1 MGSSIFGSWA
11 PGLASGPARSRQRP
25 RARAIAAASKLVLI
39 LLILACPRP
48 VSADREGGAGSST
61 ATLSG
66 RVVDESG
73 GVVRS
78 VEIVI
83 VDFATGLER
92 KTETSERGEFVF
104 PGLPP
109 ARYQLTAQHD
119 GFAPLQVPDVVLQI
133 NDEAVLHLTLE
144 VSPIGEAVVVQASS
158 VRVSSSAAVNTVIDR
173 ELVGRLPL
181 NGRSLQSLI
190 WLVPGVVRTS
200 GFGYGQFAAN
210 GQRDNANY
218 VAIDGASANISAGHT
233 LSAGGG
239 LLATSPLGTTSN
251 LISIDALEDVRITT
265 SSYAAEFGRT
275 PGAQIAIRSRSGT
288 NEFHGAAFEY
298 FRHDALD
305 ANDWFANAANVKQAE
320 LRHHQFGGVLGG
332 PVVKNRAFFFGAY
345 EGLRLRQSIATV
357 TVVPSRRAREIA
369 APALQPLLRAFPM
382 PTTDRGAG
390 PQGEGLQGEHRAS
403 VSMPARLDAASVR
416 LDYHHGARF
425 TAFGRYNEAPSEF
438 TVPEEWNAATR
449 RLFTDRTRTLTGGIH
464 AALSTRLHN
473 ELRINYSSDARVE
486 STTVV
491 ALDGAVPLERSDVQS
506 TPNSIFW
513 GKFFNDAAR
522 IHLSDELGARARQ
535 VNIVDHLTAI
545 AGGHQIKLGFDIR
558 HTALRLYGSDYNQV
572 LHFDTEADIVSGI
585 APVAFIEA
593 QTPRVPRMRNYS
605 AYVQDTWHAT
615 PDVTLTYG
623 VRWDANPAPF
633 DGEGRRPFVLRGFGS
648 ATARVTPVPEG
659 ESLYRTRWWNFA
671 PRVGA
676 SYQLAER
683 RPGWATVLRGG
694 AGIFYDL
701 GNAATLWA
709 FDRNPPFVS
718 NVLRWN
724 VPYPLSAADA
734 AAPPLTPAPGTPLS
748 ITAIDPELRL
758 PYTWQWNVAVAQ
770 SLGRHQTLTATY
782 VGAAGRN
789 LLQRQYFAQMPG
801 LPSVAGGLTTSDGT
815 SSYRALQLKFDR
827 RMSRGLQA
835 VASYSWAHAQD
846 AQSDDINVYED
857 WKLWGDAD
865 FDVRHSFAAGLTYDL
880 PSPPLSNPHHPA
892 LTSLLRHWG
901 IDTTV
906 RAASAYP
913 FTPRGATA
921 VLSDGTLAVTLLDL
935 VPGEPIWIADPD
947 AAGGR
952 RVNPAAFT
960 APAAGQQGNAGRNR
974 LRGFPFSQVDVALR
988 RSFRL
993 RDPVRMLFRVEAFN
1007 VLNQPNF
1014 LNPLARDRLGDLNFG
1029 RSTQM
1034 ANRGFGGLQGP
1045 ALQQFYESGGPRSIQ
1060 LSLRLEF

>member
-1 MGSSIFGSWA
+1 M
-11 PGLASGPARSRQRP
+11 P
-25 RARAIAAASKLVLI
+25 VLI
-39 LLILACPRP
+39 LLILAFPCL
-48 VSADREGGAGSST
+48 VHAESST
-61 ATLSG
+61 ATLAG

-73 GVVRS
+73 GVVRH
-78 VEIVI
+78 VEVVI
-83 VDFATGLER
+83 VDPATGLER

-119 GFAPLQVPDVVLQI
+119 GFAPLQVPDVVLQV

-158 VRVSSSAAVNTVIDR
+158 VRVNSSPAVNTVIDR
-173 ELVGRLPL
+173 QLVGRLPL

-218 VAIDGASANISAGHT
+218 VAIDGASANIIADHT

-251 LISIDALEDVRITT
+251 LVSIDALEDVRIQT

-288 NEFHGAAFEY
+288 NQFHGAMFEY

-305 ANDWFANAANVKQAE
+305 ANDWFANAASLEQAE

-390 PQGEGLQGEHRAS
+390 LQGEGLQGEHRAS
-403 VSMPARLDAASVR
+403 VSMPARLDAASLR
-416 LDYHHGARF
+416 LDYHHGPRL
-425 TAFGRYNEAPSEF
+425 TVFGRYNQAPSEF

-449 RLFTDRTRTLTGGIH
+449 KLHTDRTRTLTGGLH
-464 AALSTRLHN
+464 AALSTRLYN
-473 ELRINYSSDARVE
+473 ELRVNYSSDARVE
-486 STTVV
+486 STTIV
-491 ALDGAVPLERSDVQS
+491 ALDGAVPLERSDVLS
-506 TPNSIFW
+506 GPGSIFW
-513 GKFFNDAAR
+513 GKFFNSAAR
-522 IHLSDELGARARQ
+522 VHLVDGLGARARQ
-535 VNIVDHLTAI
+535 VNIVDHLTAL
-545 AGGHQIKLGFDIR
+545 AGGHQIKLGVDIR
-558 HTALRLYGSDYNQV
+558 ATALRLYGSDYMQA
-572 LHFDTEADIVSGI
+572 LHFDTEADFVSGI
-585 APVAFIEA
+585 APLAFVEA
-593 QTPRVPRMRNYS
+593 QTPRAPRMRNYS
-605 AYVQDTWHAT
+605 AYVQDTWHAA
-615 PDVTLTYG
+615 PGVTLTYG

-633 DGEGRRPFVLRGFGS
+633 DGQGRRPFVLRGLENS
-648 ATARVTPVPEG
+648 ATARVTPLPDG

-671 PRVGA
+671 PRLGA
-676 SYQLAER
+676 SYLLAER

-694 AGIFYDL
+694 AGVFYDL

-718 NVLRWN
+718 NVLRGN
-724 VPYPLSAADA
+724 VRYPLSAADA
-734 AAPPLTPAPGTPLS
+734 AAPPLMPTPGTPLS
-748 ITAIDPELRL
+748 ITAIDPNLRL
-758 PYTWQWNVAVAQ
+758 PYTRQWNAAIEQ
-770 SLGRHQTLTATY
+770 SLGRPQTLTVTY
-782 VGAAGRN
+782 VGAAGRS
-789 LLQRQYFAQMPG
+789 LLQRQYFAQFPG
-801 LPSVAGGLTTSDGT
+801 VPSVAGGLTTSDGT
-815 SSYRALQLKFDR
+815 SAYRALQLKLDR
-827 RMSRGLQA
+827 RMSNGLQA

-846 AQSDDINVYED
+846 AQSDDINFYED
-857 WKLWGDAD
+857 QRLWGDAD

-880 PSPPLSNPHHPA
+880 PTPNRPA
-892 LTSLLRHWG
+892 LTPLLGGWG
-901 IDTTV
+901 IDATI
-906 RAASAYP
+906 RASSAYP
-913 FTPRGATA
+913 FTPRGATV
-921 VLSDGTLAVTLLDL
+921 VLSDGTLAATLPDL
-935 VPGEPIWIADPD
+935 VPGQPIWIADPD
-947 AAGGR
+947 SAGGR
-952 RVNPAAFT
+952 RLNPAAFT
-960 APAAGQQGNAGRNR
+960 PAAAGQQGNAGRNR
-974 LRGFPFSQVDVALR
+974 VRGFPFSQVDLALR

-993 RDPVRMLFRVEAFN
+993 RDPLRLSFRVEAFN

-1034 ANRGFGGLQGP
+1034 ANRGFGGMQGP
-1045 ALQQFYESGGPRSIQ
+1045 ALQQFYESGGPRSMQ